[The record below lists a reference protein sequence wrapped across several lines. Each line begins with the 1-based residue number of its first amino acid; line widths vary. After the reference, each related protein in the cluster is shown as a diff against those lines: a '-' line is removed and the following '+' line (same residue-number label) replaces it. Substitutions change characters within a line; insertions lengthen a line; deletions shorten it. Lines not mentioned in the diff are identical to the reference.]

1 MDKGNRTK
9 LLNLRQRFITE
20 EAFGLP
26 EFSEGVNAVL
36 SDQSSAEWQA
46 WTSHGTALI
55 SAYEN
60 IVKDGNVDG
69 EWPEVLVGIDP
80 RKYSAIAGDGG
91 PNVRVCK
98 RLIVTL
104 FPWILNIYDPCHNL
118 NLFMKDLGA
127 LFKKDLVVVSGLSNY
142 FGKSNYGTYHL
153 TQERKKMNITE
164 GMKSA
169 SETRFSTTYIQSLAV
184 HLCMPA
190 INSLFRS
197 GILRFDTKATKIL
210 QGFLGETTAHY
221 EFMANLSTMI
231 QLLAAPANAILT
243 LEGQNTTC
251 ADVFYVWVC
260 IAWQLEKVMANSA
273 SSAGRHR
280 AKVVQLYNTRFEQ
293 MMNESSYNVFLLSY
307 FLHPKFRK
315 SGGLQLTMPAPL
327 DGQSRKISE
336 YPPLFITLFKSAMQ
350 ILKGEQLRDD
360 IGGKEEVMQLQGDLI
375 RFAYNQAPFDGQYWD
390 ASTKPLDY
398 WTKLSSDSNAK
409 QISRLAIKLFSIM
422 PSEICDER
430 TASRLGWFNAA
441 RRSSMLPEN
450 LVGCAQLYDFYKY
463 GISEGAYSHEAHVNL
478 DEVHNPAGTTQ
489 TRSAP
494 SLMDLI
500 NEENISPATVDQAAL
515 EELLFNHPD
524 PYDLAETERL
534 AFGSPAVVRTHTV
547 FAISEYVKL
556 ESPVLAEL
564 IQPSTEQG
572 IRGPVPATGH
582 SCPTRWS
589 PG

>member
-1 MDKGNRTK
+1 
-9 LLNLRQRFITE
+9 
-20 EAFGLP
+20 
-26 EFSEGVNAVL
+26 
-36 SDQSSAEWQA
+36 
-46 WTSHGTALI
+46 
-55 SAYEN
+55 
-60 IVKDGNVDG
+60 
-69 EWPEVLVGIDP
+69 
-80 RKYSAIAGDGG
+80 YSAIAGDGG

-197 GILRFDTKATKIL
+197 GILRFDTKAVC
-210 QGFLGETTAHY
+210 FLGETTAHY

-307 FLHPKFRK
+307 FLHPSEFIASHR
-315 SGGLQLTMPAPL
+315 SPTLTEPHRVPEIRWSSA
-327 DGQSRKISE
+327 DNACASRRAITEDLGVS
-336 YPPLFITLFKSAMQ
+336 PPLHYTVQ
-350 ILKGEQLRDD
+350 I
-360 IGGKEEVMQLQGDLI
+360 GD
-375 RFAYNQAPFDGQYWD
+375 AN
-390 ASTKPLDY
+390 
-398 WTKLSSDSNAK
+398 
-409 QISRLAIKLFSIM
+409 
-422 PSEICDER
+422 
-430 TASRLGWFNAA
+430 
-441 RRSSMLPEN
+441 
-450 LVGCAQLYDFYKY
+450 
-463 GISEGAYSHEAHVNL
+463 SEG
-478 DEVHNPAGTTQ
+478 
-489 TRSAP
+489 R
-494 SLMDLI
+494 
-500 NEENISPATVDQAAL
+500 ATA
-515 EELLFNHPD
+515 
-524 PYDLAETERL
+524 
-534 AFGSPAVVRTHTV
+534 
-547 FAISEYVKL
+547 
-556 ESPVLAEL
+556 
-564 IQPSTEQG
+564 
-572 IRGPVPATGH
+572 
-582 SCPTRWS
+582 
-589 PG
+589 